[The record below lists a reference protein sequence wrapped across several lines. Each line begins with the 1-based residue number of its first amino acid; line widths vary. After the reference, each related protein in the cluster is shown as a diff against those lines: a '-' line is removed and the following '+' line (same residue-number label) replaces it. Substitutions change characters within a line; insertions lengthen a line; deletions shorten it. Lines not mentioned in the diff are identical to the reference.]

1 MSNIKNL
8 KPVESTSDKTV
19 KIVSLPKLIP
29 NMLTILALCAGLS
42 SIRFALN
49 EKWEFVIF
57 ALLAAALFDVLDGA
71 MARLLKAGSA
81 LGAELD
87 SLSDFLCFGVA
98 PCIVL
103 YLWIMQHAGGI
114 GWFAVMAFTV
124 ATALRLARFNVD
136 NKAEQPSAEQE
147 KKQAYYFKGVPSPA
161 GALLSLMP
169 LSISLYFGSHSMDGF
184 PITSSF
190 VAIWILC
197 IAALMI
203 SNVPTYSVKRIKLPQ
218 KLAIPLLATVG
229 LVIAALVT
237 EPWLTLTLLGCVYLG
252 LIPFSYFAKR
262 RGANA
267 VKEKTGKKST
277 NSKKVV
283 R

>member
-1 MSNIKNL
+1 MSHL
-8 KPVESTSDKTV
+8 KSVKSDSNTDSKV

-42 SIRFALN
+42 SIRFALI

-57 ALLAAALFDVLDGA
+57 ALLAAALFDILDGA

-136 NKAEQPSAEQE
+136 AKAEKNPEE
-147 KKQAYYFKGVPSPA
+147 DDKKSAYYFKGVPSPA

-169 LSISLYFGSHSMDGF
+169 LSISLYFGSHSMAGF

-197 IAALMI
+197 IAGLMI
-203 SNVPTYSVKRIKLPQ
+203 SNIPTYSIKRVKLPQ
-218 KLAIPLLATVG
+218 KLAIPLLACVG
-229 LVIAALVT
+229 LTIAALVT
-237 EPWLTLTLLGCVYLG
+237 EPWLTLTLLGCIYLS
-252 LIPFSYFAKR
+252 LIPFSYFAHK

-267 VKEKTGKKST
+267 VKEKTAKGRK
-277 NSKKVV
+277 
-283 R
+283 